1 MSGLG
6 QNKVVLG
13 KIENEAKRHEIQFE
27 KVITQH
33 FGSNWIPNIL
43 IPNSAWCVLLS
54 THKMSDRSFHE

>member
-13 KIENEAKRHEIQFE
+13 KIENEAKRHEFQFE

-54 THKMSDRSFHE
+54 TTK